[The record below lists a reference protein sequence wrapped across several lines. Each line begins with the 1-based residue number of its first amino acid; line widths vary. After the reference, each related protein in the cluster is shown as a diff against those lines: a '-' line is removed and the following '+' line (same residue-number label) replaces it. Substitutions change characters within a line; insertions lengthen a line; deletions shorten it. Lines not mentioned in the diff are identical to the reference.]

1 MPDKQRVLELVT
13 AMPEVYSYQEI
24 VQALNVWF
32 SDHRAEADI
41 EAGRYYE
48 KDVAKQRVRELAG
61 A

>member
-13 AMPEVYSYQEI
+13 AMPEVYTYQEI
-24 VQALNVWF
+24 LQSLKIWF
-32 SDHRAEADI
+32 SDQRAEADI

-48 KDVAKQRVRELAG
+48 TSAAKQRVRELAG